1 MTLDNQ
7 THSTGTAAATPDQEL
22 ATLERIA
29 SLLDDRFQIPG
40 TSIRFGLDP
49 ILGLVPGVGDFVA
62 AGSAV
67 YMIYV
72 AGRLGVPLAT
82 RIRMVWN
89 VFLDFLVG
97 AVPIFGD
104 VFDLVFKAN
113 RRNLDLIR
121 RHLQKTAK

>member
-7 THSTGTAAATPDQEL
+7 THSTDNAAPTPAQEL
-22 ATLERIA
+22 ATLERMA

-49 ILGLVPGVGDFVA
+49 ILGLIPGIGDFVA

-97 AVPIFGD
+97 AVPVFGD
-104 VFDLVFKAN
+104 VFDLIFKAN
-113 RRNLDLIR
+113 RRNIDLIR
-121 RHLQKTAK
+121 RHVQRSSE

>member
-1 MTLDNQ
+1 MIQHRKAPSCDDAVP
-7 THSTGTAAATPDQEL
+7 GPEREL
-22 ATLERIA
+22 ETLERIA
-29 SLLDDRFQIPG
+29 SLLDDRFRIPG

-49 ILGLVPGVGDFVA
+49 ILGLIPGVGDFVA

-67 YMIYV
+67 YMIFV
-72 AGRLGVPLAT
+72 AARLRVPLRT
-82 RIRMVWN
+82 RVRMVWN

-97 AVPIFGD
+97 AVPVFGD

-121 RHLQKTAK
+121 KHVRKSAG